1 MKYFITIFFIFL
13 ITPIVIAQER
23 KKESNYFEIAKGY
36 TVKVKTRVEYP
47 FRKDNRGSF
56 RGAGFLVNKKTGWII
71 TNAHVSSRNPAKLE
85 VAFKDQKFIDAKL
98 IYVDMLLDLAV
109 ISISPSEIPKNSKV
123 ADLDCDK
130 KPVIGSPVGAF
141 GHPFSLSFSG
151 TRGIVSGEKYRW
163 GRIWVQTDAPINSG
177 NSGGPL
183 ISLETGKVI
192 GISSATLS
200 KSRTE
205 GLNFAVPMTQ
215 VCKVINLLRSG
226 INPSPSYIP
235 IGFAYDEDN
244 NTELVAAVIYK
255 RQSVVWPLQIGDRLV
270 SLVSNPKLIFKNQ
283 AMLIHELRGINGKVD
298 VVVERNK
305 TKNILTVTSKPRRSL
320 MERIGVHFSGIVV
333 ALEEYRDDEEA
344 NPRGLPLIQDVGRAS
359 IGNSAGVGAYE
370 YVISFNGVKINN
382 PNQICRFL
390 KRIEKSDKK
399 VKLITKESGWTYR
412 SHSKYHAYEIEVS
425 DVKLVGPN
433 APKECG

>member
-1 MKYFITIFFIFL
+1 MKYFITIFFILL

-151 TRGIVSGEKYRW
+151 CLLYTSPSPRDVEESRM
-163 GRIWVQTDAPINSG
+163 P
-177 NSGGPL
+177 
-183 ISLETGKVI
+183 
-192 GISSATLS
+192 SSA
-200 KSRTE
+200 
-205 GLNFAVPMTQ
+205 
-215 VCKVINLLRSG
+215 
-226 INPSPSYIP
+226 
-235 IGFAYDEDN
+235 
-244 NTELVAAVIYK
+244 
-255 RQSVVWPLQIGDRLV
+255 
-270 SLVSNPKLIFKNQ
+270 
-283 AMLIHELRGINGKVD
+283 
-298 VVVERNK
+298 
-305 TKNILTVTSKPRRSL
+305 
-320 MERIGVHFSGIVV
+320 
-333 ALEEYRDDEEA
+333 
-344 NPRGLPLIQDVGRAS
+344 
-359 IGNSAGVGAYE
+359 
-370 YVISFNGVKINN
+370 
-382 PNQICRFL
+382 
-390 KRIEKSDKK
+390 
-399 VKLITKESGWTYR
+399 
-412 SHSKYHAYEIEVS
+412 
-425 DVKLVGPN
+425 
-433 APKECG
+433 

>member
-1 MKYFITIFFIFL
+1 MKYFITIFFIIL
-13 ITPIVIAQER
+13 IIPLAVAQESKR
-23 KKESNYFEIAKGY
+23 ESNYFEIAKGY
-36 TVKVKTRVEYP
+36 TVKVKTRVAYP
-47 FRKDNRGSF
+47 FRKDNRGAF

-85 VAFKDQKFIDAKL
+85 VAFKDQKFVDAQL

-109 ISISPSEIPKNSKV
+109 ISISSDKIPVNSKV
-123 ADLDCDK
+123 ASLDCDK

-163 GRIWVQTDAPINSG
+163 GRTWVQTDAPINSG

-205 GLNFAVPMTQ
+205 GLNFAVPMIQ
-215 VCKVINLLRSG
+215 VCKVINLLKSG
-226 INPSPSYIP
+226 MNPSPSYLP
-235 IGFAYDEDN
+235 VGFAYDEDN

-255 RQSVVWPLQIGDRLV
+255 RQSVAWPLQIGDRLI
-270 SLVSNPKLIFKNQ
+270 SLANNPKLVFKNQ
-283 AMLIHELRGINGKVD
+283 AMLIHELRGIRGKVD

-305 TKNILTVTSKPRRSL
+305 KKKTLSIISKPRDSL
-320 MERIGVHFSGIVV
+320 MERVGVHFSGIVL
-333 ALEEYRDDEEA
+333 ALEKYRDDEEA
-344 NPRGLPLIQDVGRAS
+344 NPRGLPLIQDVARAS
-359 IGNSAGVGAYE
+359 IGRSAGVGAYE
-370 YVISFNGVKINN
+370 YIISLDGITMTN
-382 PNQICRFL
+382 PNKICRFL
-390 KRIEKSDKK
+390 KRIEESNKK

-412 SHSKYHAYEIEVS
+412 SHSKYHAYELEVS
-425 DVKLVGPN
+425 DVKLVGPSS
-433 APKECG
+433 PSECS